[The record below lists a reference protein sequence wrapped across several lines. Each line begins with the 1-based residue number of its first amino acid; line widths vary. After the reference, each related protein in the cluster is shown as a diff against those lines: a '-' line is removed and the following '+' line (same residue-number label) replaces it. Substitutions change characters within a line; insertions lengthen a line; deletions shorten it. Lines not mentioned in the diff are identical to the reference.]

1 MLALV
6 FAKLCHKFMLP
17 HALLSVF
24 DLLIARRSETLG
36 QPGPWEFQISNLP
49 FFLFKIHG
57 LYSLGRLATPIID
70 YAALSAPRSD
80 TSHAATALLGKLP
93 SLRCGKSSL

>member
-6 FAKLCHKFMLP
+6 FAKLCRKFMIA

-24 DLLIARRSETLG
+24 DLLIAHHSETLG

-57 LYSLGRLATPIID
+57 LYSLGSCNSDYRLRP
-70 YAALSAPRSD
+70 SFRPPFKCFPRCNQVR
-80 TSHAATALLGKLP
+80 HVP
-93 SLRCGKSSL
+93 